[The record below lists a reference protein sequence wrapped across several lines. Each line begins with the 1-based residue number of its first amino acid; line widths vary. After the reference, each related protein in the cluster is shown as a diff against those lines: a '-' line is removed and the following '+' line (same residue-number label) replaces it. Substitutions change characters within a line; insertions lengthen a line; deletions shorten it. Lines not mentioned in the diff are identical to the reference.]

1 MSRGMGTDMTTTWI
15 ANGLSPDLPRAVVM
29 HGDWQG
35 TELAIWRSATGRLS
49 AWKDRCPHRG
59 MRLSHGFVRGETLA
73 SIYHGWVY
81 GQDGACR
88 HIPAH
93 PAMVPP
99 ASIRAEAFACVEQDG
114 VLWVAPAST
123 QDAPPKLSGMEP
135 VRSLPMRAD
144 AAALAQVSGLTG
156 AQTLQGAAQIGGDA
170 VPLCLLLQPKAG
182 MVMVHALCGTGA
194 DRLAVS
200 RWLEGLRRDV
210 EDGVTA

>member
-1 MSRGMGTDMTTTWI
+1 MSRGTGADMTTTWI

-73 SIYHGWVY
+73 CIYHGWVY

-156 AQTLQGAAQIGGDA
+156 AQTLRGAAQIGGDA
-170 VPLCLLLQPKAG
+170 VPLCLLLQPKDG
-182 MVMVHALCGTGA
+182 VIMVHALCGTGA

>member
-1 MSRGMGTDMTTTWI
+1 MTTTWV

-35 TELAIWRSATGRLS
+35 IELAIWRSATGRLS

-73 SIYHGWVY
+73 CIYHGWVY

-99 ASIRAEAFACVEQDG
+99 ASIRAEAFVCLEQDS
-114 VLWVAPAST
+114 VIWVAPSGTVAS
-123 QDAPPKLSGMEP
+123 PPGVQGLEA
-135 VRSLPMRAD
+135 VRSLAMRAD

-156 AQTLQGAAQIGGDA
+156 EHALRGVAQIGGAA
-170 VPLCLLLQPKAG
+170 VSLCLLLQPKAG
-182 MVMVHALCGTGA
+182 AMMVHALCQAGA
-194 DRLAVS
+194 DRVAVS
-200 RWLEGLRRDV
+200 RWLEGLRRNV
-210 EDGVTA
+210 EGGVAA

>member
-1 MSRGMGTDMTTTWI
+1 MSRGMVTDMTTTWV

-35 TELAIWRSATGRLS
+35 IELAIWRSATGRLS

-73 SIYHGWVY
+73 CIYHGWVY

-114 VLWVAPAST
+114 VLWVAPAAAS
-123 QDAPPKLSGMEP
+123 DAPPKLEGMDP
-135 VRSLPMRAD
+135 VRSLAMRAD
-144 AAALAQVSGLTG
+144 GPALAQASGLTG
-156 AQTLQGAAQIGGDA
+156 AQSLQGVVQIGGDA
-170 VPLCLLLQPKAG
+170 VSLCLLLQPKAG
-182 MVMVHALCGTGA
+182 ATMVHALCGTGA

-200 RWLEGLRRDV
+200 RWLESLRRHV
-210 EDGVTA
+210 EDGVPA

>member
-35 TELAIWRSATGRLS
+35 VELAIWRSATGRLS

-73 SIYHGWVY
+73 CIYHGWVY

-114 VLWVAPAST
+114 VLWVAPAEAT
-123 QDAPPKLSGMEP
+123 DAPPKLNGMEP
-135 VRSLPMRAD
+135 VRSLPSPT
-144 AAALAQVSGLTG
+144 AARCHGP
-156 AQTLQGAAQIGGDA
+156 AARSTSPD
-170 VPLCLLLQPKAG
+170 
-182 MVMVHALCGTGA
+182 MVHPRPTDEGCVPDA
-194 DRLAVS
+194 S
-200 RWLEGLRRDV
+200 RNAPNLRVCVCVLKCESDTERRKIH
-210 EDGVTA
+210 